1 MEGTRNRRRA
11 EIDKYQPPPVP
22 VREDRNRKGASRSS
36 IKAQK
41 LAASKTAVSDA
52 ANTVKK
58 RKRGGVKFR
67 EDSDLERDDPSD
79 DDVLPEE
86 DFDDELGRGGAGAK
100 IGKVRGKG
108 KAQKVEKSS
117 DGSSGKVRRRRSD
130 AGRPRSLRF
139 SLALLHTPGKF
150 NRVRVFCLQ

>member
-11 EIDKYQPPPVP
+11 EIDKYQPPPAP
-22 VREDRNRKGASRSS
+22 VREERNKKGASRLSM
-36 IKAQK
+36 KALK
-41 LAASKTAVSDA
+41 LASSRAAAADTAAV
-52 ANTVKK
+52 VKK
-58 RKRGGVKFR
+58 RKRGVAKFR

-86 DFDDELGRGGAGAK
+86 DYNDDLGGAGAVAK
-100 IGKVRGKG
+100 IGKGRGKG
-108 KAQKVEKSS
+108 KVQKGEKSL

-139 SLALLHTPGKF
+139 HLLHILIHENFLMGSF
-150 NRVRVFCLQ
+150 FDF